1 MENELIVRDEKALAL
16 VTENNIGD
24 LIKPLS
30 NEVFLL
36 DTYIAGTTCIK
47 EDGIIENLK
56 EGDKL
61 ALQRRSSEFDE
72 NAILVLD
79 TAGQR
84 LGYIPEKD
92 DPILARLMDAGK
104 CLSAKITDVEPDEEI
119 PNVSIDVM
127 MEDF

>member
-1 MENELIVRDEKALAL
+1 MENELIVRDEKTLAL

-36 DTYIAGTTCIK
+36 NTYIAGTAFIK
-47 EDGIIENLK
+47 EDGLIESLK

-61 ALQRRSSEFDE
+61 TLQRRKMEFNE

-79 TAGQR
+79 PAGQR
-84 LGYIPEKD
+84 VGYIPEKD
-92 DPILARLMDAGK
+92 DPILARVMDAGK
-104 CLSAKITDVEPDEEI
+104 CLTAKVKEVEPDEEI
-119 PNVSIDVM
+119 PDVWIDVM